1 MVIGCGQSGLLAGI
15 RLREAGIPFTIIDKN
30 AGPGGTWWENSYPGA
45 RVDVGSHFYC
55 YSFEPA
61 DHWTEYFSQ
70 HAELRDYFVGVMHK
84 YGIDEHC
91 RFETEVEAATYDEA
105 AGTWTVRVRAADG
118 TVDELPARAVI
129 SAVGSLNRPKLPD
142 IPGIDDFDARRS
154 IRSGG
159 TTRSMSPAAVRA
171 RRRRRHRLPDRPD
184 DRRSGRAAERF
195 PADRAMDVPESELPR
210 AGT

>member
-1 MVIGCGQSGLLAGI
+1 M
-15 RLREAGIPFTIIDKN
+15 
-30 AGPGGTWWENSYPGA
+30 
-45 RVDVGSHFYC
+45 GSHFYC

-142 IPGIDDFDARRS
+142 IPGIDDFDGPSFHS
-154 IRSGG
+154 IRWDHSVDVTG
-159 TTRSMSPAAVRA
+159 T
-171 RRRRRHRLPDRPD
+171 
-184 DRRSGRAAERF
+184 RF
-195 PADRAMDVPESELPR
+195 ALLSLIHI
-210 AGT
+210 